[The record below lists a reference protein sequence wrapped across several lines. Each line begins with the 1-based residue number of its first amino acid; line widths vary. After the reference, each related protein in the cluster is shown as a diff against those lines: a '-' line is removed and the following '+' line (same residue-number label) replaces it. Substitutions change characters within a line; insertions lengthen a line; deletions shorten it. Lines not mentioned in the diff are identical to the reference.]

1 MCDDHNPLGFMIQMR
16 FSQKHGA
23 TWDWPLRSTT
33 GNLGAMILRSAT
45 MVAWW
50 RFFKRGLD
58 GLGQKSQSKMDDL
71 WLGIPPWLRN
81 PPFFKQKCSKV
92 SKLYVLHLGG
102 TLACY
107 VFVLRHVCFLLTA
120 LMANHD
126 WRPPFSVLISG
137 NYWMHGTM
145 AVSWSMIT

>member
-1 MCDDHNPLGFMIQMR
+1 
-16 FSQKHGA
+16 
-23 TWDWPLRSTT
+23 
-33 GNLGAMILRSAT
+33 
-45 MVAWW
+45 
-50 RFFKRGLD
+50 
-58 GLGQKSQSKMDDL
+58 MDDL
-71 WLGIPPWLRN
+71 WLGIPAWLRN

-102 TLACY
+102 TLTCY

-137 NYWMHGTM
+137 NYWMKWYHGCQLVNDYVVQKRDLVLTPVIWDEFVQLSCFKQKTTHHSL
-145 AVSWSMIT
+145 AVAGWREFCSFEAVWPCRQWKIPNWNN